1 MRTRYDVYMDNLP
14 LSAVDPA
21 IYVTDVQETQPAYD
35 TTAMARA
42 RGDGSRVTRR
52 VRDSLQVRVY
62 FAVRETDVGRR
73 RDIIQRAAAWA
84 MGGRYL
90 AIGDRPGQRLRVVC
104 DTLPSVTSALRWT
117 QDLIMVFTAYA
128 MPYWEADT
136 PIRAGFTG
144 TSGTAAIRQ
153 AGGYMRNDI
162 FHLAAIRAGI
172 HIGRSSHRS
181 RNAAGKF
188 QAAERVIR
196 RRIAQ
201 LLQRGAALRR
211 ERHAPVGQ
219 GDGIGY
225 FRKELSQLKDQASDA
240 SVPYEQIAAVSQHAY
255 LHAGFPGRR
264 ICAGQLLHGSDLH
277 QYVRR
282 ASQFEGGVAAH
293 GRVFK
298 NLLFGYG
305 ALQRF
310 QQLFTR
316 GRVHQTNLPLFC

>member
-42 RGDGSRVTRR
+42 RGDGARVTRR

-90 AIGDRPGQRLRVVC
+90 SLGDRPGQRLRVVC

-136 PIRAGFTG
+136 PIRASFTG
-144 TSGTAAIRQ
+144 KSGTATI
-153 AGGYMRNDI
+153 
-162 FHLAAIRAGI
+162 
-172 HIGRSSHRS
+172 
-181 RNAAGKF
+181 
-188 QAAERVIR
+188 
-196 RRIAQ
+196 
-201 LLQRGAALRR
+201 
-211 ERHAPVGQ
+211 RHAGTAPCFLEAEISNTSGSTLTSLSLTADGQ
-219 GDGIGY
+219 KMAFSGLALGTGKTMKIYYDENWILRAEVDG
-225 FRKELSQLKDQASDA
+225 A
-240 SVPYEQIAAVSQHAY
+240 SVLNRRTADSADDLMLPPGKATTVTIAADKAVSVTLKA
-255 LHAGFPGRR
+255 
-264 ICAGQLLHGSDLH
+264 
-277 QYVRR
+277 
-282 ASQFEGGVAAH
+282 
-293 GRVFK
+293 
-298 NLLFGYG
+298 
-305 ALQRF
+305 
-310 QQLFTR
+310 R
-316 GRVHQTNLPLFC
+316 GLWL

>member
-42 RGDGSRVTRR
+42 RGDGARVTRR

-62 FAVRETDVGRR
+62 FAVRETDVDRR

-90 AIGDRPGQRLRVVC
+90 SLGDRPGQRLRVVC

-136 PIRAGFTG
+136 PILAGFTG

-153 AGGYMRNDI
+153 AGTAPCFLEAEISNTSGSTLTSLSLTADGQTMA
-162 FHLAAIRAGI
+162 FTGMALG
-172 HIGRSSHRS
+172 
-181 RNAAGKF
+181 AGKTLKIF
-188 QAAERVIR
+188 YDDKWLLRAEV
-196 RRIAQ
+196 
-201 LLQRGAALRR
+201 
-211 ERHAPVGQ
+211 
-219 GDGIGY
+219 DG
-225 FRKELSQLKDQASDA
+225 A
-240 SVPYEQIAAVSQHAY
+240 SVLNRRTADSADDLILPPGKATTVTIAADKAVSVTLKA
-255 LHAGFPGRR
+255 
-264 ICAGQLLHGSDLH
+264 
-277 QYVRR
+277 
-282 ASQFEGGVAAH
+282 
-293 GRVFK
+293 
-298 NLLFGYG
+298 
-305 ALQRF
+305 
-310 QQLFTR
+310 R
-316 GRVHQTNLPLFC
+316 GLWL